1 MNIKVTVNHKLTVNG
16 KEYGS
21 LDEIPEELRR
31 AYERAVGS
39 DQGIAGLA
47 QRASKI
53 VFQGKEYGTPTDMP
67 SDVRKLYEFAIA
79 AAKFEKSHPTDA
91 GAISGAKP
99 ARIVERNRVFVPV
112 SHIETSVPAVD
123 QPRSFSIELKIGKS
137 GLLSGKS
144 GLLLVLAVLLFI
156 FWYALSGP
164 SR

>member
-1 MNIKVTVNHKLTVNG
+1 MNFKVTVNHKLIVNG

-21 LDEIPEELRR
+21 PDEMPEELRR
-31 AYERAVGS
+31 AYERAMGNG
-39 DQGIAGLA
+39 QGAAGLI

-53 VFQGKEYGTPTDMP
+53 VFQGNEYGTPADMP
-67 SDVRKLYEFAIA
+67 ADVRKLYELAIA
-79 AAKFEKSHPTDA
+79 AAKLEKPHPTDA

-99 ARIVERNRVFVPV
+99 TSIVERNSVFVPA

-123 QPRSFSIELKIGKS
+123 QTRSFSIELRVGKN
-137 GLLSGKS
+137 

-164 SR
+164 SK